1 MLANNADEYLGLPS
15 LAVKRL
21 IRSAKRALLLQKLRR
36 IVLEHRRR
44 ASATKLLC
52 QVVMLKLDVAVQVL
66 SRIFT
71 VFVDVASSMVVGQV
85 TLLIIPMLV
94 PLDNGWKEGAFGS
107 VWICGI
113 IRLAQQELVSGPEIV
128 MLQRHALVQSCCAKC
143 RNWGKWVPD

>member
-1 MLANNADEYLGLPS
+1 
-15 LAVKRL
+15 
-21 IRSAKRALLLQKLRR
+21 
-36 IVLEHRRR
+36 
-44 ASATKLLC
+44 
-52 QVVMLKLDVAVQVL
+52 MLKLDVAVQVL
-66 SRIFT
+66 SRIFV

-94 PLDNGWKEGAFGS
+94 PLDNGRKEGAFGS
-107 VWICGI
+107 VWICSL